1 MVDSFHF
8 GSSMLPE
15 NHLVE
20 FASVREDQMAMPC
33 LLQPGDDHSRT
44 ASRYLRPS
52 WREHRYAPGN
62 GELRQSRTGPDLV
75 VSGDAAIVLG
85 PPEDEDE
92 DDSDFPRLAGEDG
105 YESDND
111 DGDFDDA
118 PTAEEESDWDDER
131 LAHRVARNELN
142 TIDTRSTS
150 YPWFSA

>member
-1 MVDSFHF
+1 
-8 GSSMLPE
+8 MLPE
-15 NHLVE
+15 NHPVG
-20 FASVREDQMAMPC
+20 FASVREDHMAMPG
-33 LLQPGDDHSRT
+33 LLRPGDDLSRT

-52 WREHRYAPGN
+52 WREPGYAPGDR
-62 GELRQSRTGPDLV
+62 EPRQSRSGPDLGV
-75 VSGDAAIVLG
+75 PEDAAIDPG

-105 YESDND
+105 FESDND

-118 PTAEEESDWDDER
+118 PTAEEDGEWDDEQ